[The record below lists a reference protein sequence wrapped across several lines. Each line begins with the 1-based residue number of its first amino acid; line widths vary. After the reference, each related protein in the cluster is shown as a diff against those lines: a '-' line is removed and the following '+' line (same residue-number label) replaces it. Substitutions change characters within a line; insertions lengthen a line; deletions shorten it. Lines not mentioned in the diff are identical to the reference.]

1 MKTQEQHTTTTNPG
15 LIKETTLLLGDC
27 LDKLKE
33 LEDNSIDSVVTD
45 SPYGLSFMG
54 KKWDYDVPSTEIWEE
69 CMRVLKPGGHLLS
82 FAGSRTYHRMA
93 VRIEDAGF
101 EIRDQIMWIYGSG
114 FPKSHNIGKAVDK
127 IGGKSIGWFGQWLR
141 DWREENNITQKE
153 IAKLFPSKTGG
164 LTGCVAN
171 WELGLNIPTTE
182 QFNTIIENF
191 DLPFENIEE
200 LEREIVGTKNSACFG
215 NEDRHTIGASKSVEV
230 DITKGNSEWEG
241 WGTALKPAHEPI
253 VMARKPIVG
262 TVANNVLEY
271 GVGGINIDGCRVS
284 YQSEADEKSSIPGSN
299 VVNEKNSMFGINGE
313 TYEHNTE
320 GRFPA
325 NIILDE
331 EAGKILDEQSG
342 DRGNG
347 WKKNYGA
354 TDYNGK
360 QYDSSTQQCVF
371 GGGFTGKNT
380 YADSGGASRFFYCPK
395 ASKKDRDEGLEV
407 EAKVIKG
414 RDEGQDKMAVAYKAR
429 PTERQNIHPT
439 VKPTD
444 LMQYLIRLVTPKGG
458 IVLDPFMGSGSTGK
472 AAIKEGM
479 IFVGIEREDEYYQI
493 AKQRIEHEQN
503 KNAPKHNF
511 W

>member
-1 MKTQEQHTTTTNPG
+1 
-15 LIKETTLLLGDC
+15 
-27 LDKLKE
+27 
-33 LEDNSIDSVVTD
+33 
-45 SPYGLSFMG
+45 
-54 KKWDYDVPSTEIWEE
+54 
-69 CMRVLKPGGHLLS
+69 
-82 FAGSRTYHRMA
+82 
-93 VRIEDAGF
+93 
-101 EIRDQIMWIYGSG
+101 
-114 FPKSHNIGKAVDK
+114 
-127 IGGKSIGWFGQWLR
+127 
-141 DWREENNITQKE
+141 
-153 IAKLFPSKTGG
+153 
-164 LTGCVAN
+164 
-171 WELGLNIPTTE
+171 
-182 QFNTIIENF
+182 
-191 DLPFENIEE
+191 
-200 LEREIVGTKNSACFG
+200 
-215 NEDRHTIGASKSVEV
+215 
-230 DITKGNSEWEG
+230 
-241 WGTALKPAHEPI
+241 
-253 VMARKPIVG
+253 
-262 TVANNVLEY
+262 
-271 GVGGINIDGCRVS
+271 
-284 YQSEADEKSSIPGSN
+284 
-299 VVNEKNSMFGINGE
+299 
-313 TYEHNTE
+313 
-320 GRFPA
+320 
-325 NIILDE
+325 
-331 EAGKILDEQSG
+331 LDEQSG

-407 EAKVIKG
+407 EAKTIKG

-458 IVLDPFMGSGSTGK
+458 VVLDPFMGSGSTGK

-493 AKQRIEHEQN
+493 AKQRIEHEID